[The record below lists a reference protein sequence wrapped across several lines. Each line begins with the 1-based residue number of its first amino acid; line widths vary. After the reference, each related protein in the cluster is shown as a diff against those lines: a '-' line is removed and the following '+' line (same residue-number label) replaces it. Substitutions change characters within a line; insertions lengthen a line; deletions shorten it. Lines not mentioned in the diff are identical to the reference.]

1 MLPFNKFLRII
12 TILIGCLILYGCSR
26 PAELANIHGRDLTSA
41 EFGRDFSLNGTDGS
55 RHTLSDF
62 RDKIVLVF
70 FGFTQCPDICPTALL
85 RAANVKKMLGKDGE
99 RLQVLF
105 ITVDPERDEPQL
117 LGNYVSAFDPSFLGL
132 YGSLEETKQIARE
145 FKVYYKKIPT
155 GSSYTMDHSAL
166 SYLYDTAG
174 RLRIALSHTQ
184 TDEEYVQ
191 DIRQLLAID

>member
-1 MLPFNKFLRII
+1 MLPFNRFLRII
-12 TILIGCLILYGCSR
+12 AVLIGCLILYGCSR
-26 PAELANIHGRDLTSA
+26 PATLTNIHGRDLTGA
-41 EFGRDFSLNGTDGS
+41 EFGRDFSLNGTDGT

-62 RDKIVLVF
+62 RDKVVLVF

-85 RAANVKKMLGKDGE
+85 RAANVKKMLGEDGQ

-105 ITVDPERDEPQL
+105 ITVDPERDKAQL
-117 LGNYVSAFDPSFLGL
+117 LGNYVGAFDPTFLGL
-132 YGSLEETKQIARE
+132 YGTLQETRKTAEE

-155 GSSYTMDHSAL
+155 GSSYTMDHTAL

-191 DIRQLLAID
+191 DIRKILALD